1 MTSNATLR
9 SVKRRKW
16 QLGSFL
22 IAPQTPTYD
31 TPVILAF
38 KCFSSTLV
46 LAFKSLNTVK
56 AKRKKQLSL
65 FKNKLAS
72 NQVTRDLFRG

>member
-1 MTSNATLR
+1 MTSTGTLR

-16 QLGSFL
+16 QFGSFL

-38 KCFSSTLV
+38 KCFISTLV
-46 LAFKSLNTVK
+46 LAFQSLNTVK
-56 AKRKKQLSL
+56 AKRNKQLPL
-65 FKNKLAS
+65 FKDKLGS
-72 NQVTRDLFRG
+72 NQVSRDLLRG